1 MPELAP
7 AVEGVQQA
15 HRLGLVFARA
25 GLDDGGDHD
34 LDESAAE
41 RVEENRRQNR
51 EIRVR
56 HAGGEQAQ
64 RQQSGKGGQVGGDN
78 ARLVSDAVHELA
90 GQHVHDQLGDEV
102 DGDEGGKPRHVD
114 AECRRERDEQQRHE
128 VIDYRL
134 SDVSHE
140 AGGDSV
146 VVVRGCGAHRVSIAE
161 KAPAKCAC
169 EENRVGRQMNNGKNR
184 VPPHKKES
192 GLPPLAQGVS
202 TCRPGGPR
210 DPA

>member
-1 MPELAP
+1 MALCSL
-7 AVEGVQQA
+7 GQA
-15 HRLGLVFARA
+15 STM
-25 GLDDGGDHD
+25 GGDHD

-114 AECRRERDEQQRHE
+114 AAN
-128 VIDYRL
+128 VTN
-134 SDVSHE
+134 S
-140 AGGDSV
+140 
-146 VVVRGCGAHRVSIAE
+146 
-161 KAPAKCAC
+161 
-169 EENRVGRQMNNGKNR
+169 NGMK
-184 VPPHKKES
+184 
-192 GLPPLAQGVS
+192 LLITA
-202 TCRPGGPR
+202 
-210 DPA
+210 

>member
-1 MPELAP
+1 M
-7 AVEGVQQA
+7 
-15 HRLGLVFARA
+15 
-25 GLDDGGDHD
+25 GGDHD

-102 DGDEGGKPRHVD
+102 DGDE
-114 AECRRERDEQQRHE
+114 AESRAMSMPSVAANVNEQQRHE

-169 EENRVGRQMNNGKNR
+169 EGNRVGRH
-184 VPPHKKES
+184 VI
-192 GLPPLAQGVS
+192 LPIFDV
-202 TCRPGGPR
+202 RPTAFEERPQS
-210 DPA
+210 

>member
-1 MPELAP
+1 MALCS
-7 AVEGVQQA
+7 
-15 HRLGLVFARA
+15 LGA

-102 DGDEGGKPRHVD
+102 DGDE
-114 AECRRERDEQQRHE
+114 AESRAM
-128 VIDYRL
+128 
-134 SDVSHE
+134 SMP
-140 AGGDSV
+140 SV
-146 VVVRGCGAHRVSIAE
+146 AANVTNS
-161 KAPAKCAC
+161 
-169 EENRVGRQMNNGKNR
+169 NGMK
-184 VPPHKKES
+184 
-192 GLPPLAQGVS
+192 LLITA
-202 TCRPGGPR
+202 
-210 DPA
+210 